1 MARPLRLKAINQ
13 AIATA
18 LEEREVATKAWPE
31 PRELA
36 DTGDAIVGYPT
47 SIEFDVTFQRGAD
60 RAVIPI
66 WIVAGLVGEEG
77 TLDELDRLLGDGQ
90 QAVKAALETG
100 EYGGLDEVI
109 SALTIRTGGVDQV
122 LVEGGLRYAAA
133 RFDAE
138 VVT

>member
-1 MARPLRLKAINQ
+1 MGALRIKAVNQ
-13 AIATA
+13 AIAAA
-18 LEEREVATKAWPE
+18 LEECEVVVKAHQQPREVA
-31 PRELA
+31 
-36 DTGDAIVGYPT
+36 DTGEAIIGFPT

-66 WIVAGLVGEEG
+66 WIVAGLMDAEG
-77 TLDELDRLLGDGQ
+77 TLDELERLLGDGLQ
-90 QAVKAALETG
+90 SVKAALESG

-109 SALTIRTGGVDQV
+109 SALTIRNGGVDQV

>member
-1 MARPLRLKAINQ
+1 MGALRLKAINQ
-13 AIATA
+13 AIAAA
-18 LEEREVATKAWPE
+18 LEEREAVARAHPQPTE
-31 PRELA
+31 FA
-36 DTGDAIVGYPT
+36 DKGEAIIGFPT
-47 SIEFDVTFQRGAD
+47 SIQFDVTFQRGAD

-66 WIVAGLVGEEG
+66 WIIAGLMGEEA

-90 QAVKAALETG
+90 QAVKAALESG

-109 SALTIRTGGVDQV
+109 SALTISTGGVDQV